1 MQRLVRRLLEV
12 FLEVL
17 ECSWVQLGSSVLAW
31 VV

>member
-1 MQRLVRRLLEV
+1 MEMGRELLEV
-12 FLEVL
+12 SLEML